1 MIHLNPSGTTSNI
14 VFRLNKSDDDE
25 NMGLG
30 NLLFIFAICFGML
43 ISVVCVT
50 FFAMNGC
57 NVTCPCVEWCSK
69 TKRRHLTDNYKFSLL
84 SSKSKRP
91 TLFEDEFED
100 EEAED
105 ILFAPTLKRKNLLN
119 SIIFI
124 VIILSQSITDKIDTY
139 EDNFSDEDDSE
150 EDVLR
155 HVRQ

>member
-1 MIHLNPSGTTSNI
+1 MSGIFALRFNFTNNDPFVYFNRMIHLNPTGTTSNI
-14 VFRLNKSDDDE
+14 VFKLNKSDDDE
-25 NMGLG
+25 DMGLG

-57 NVTCPCVEWCSK
+57 NVTCPCVEWCTK
-69 TKRRHLTDNYKFSLL
+69 NGKRRHLTENYKFSLL

-105 ILFAPTLKRKNLLN
+105 ILFTPTLKRKNCT
-119 SIIFI
+119 
-124 VIILSQSITDKIDTY
+124 SQSA
-139 EDNFSDEDDSE
+139 SQ
-150 EDVLR
+150 L
-155 HVRQ
+155 HVFISTLF